1 MTFPTHRTPDDHG
14 PASPASDDTDGVLP
28 TVEPP
33 ELSAG
38 STEQGDGPTGQ
49 RGGPAGQSPSP
60 AGPSGGP
67 AGPSG
72 GPAGPSGGPAGPS
85 GGPAGPSGSSTGQTG
100 TPARPWESW
109 EPGVRVMVRTRL
121 PEGSSHLYTDVLGT
135 ITDRSD
141 EALTI
146 ETRTGTVE
154 VQLAS
159 VATGKI
165 VPPAPP
171 RRRPREG

>member
-14 PASPASDDTDGVLP
+14 PGSPASDDTAAALP
-28 TVEPP
+28 TVGPP
-33 ELSAG
+33 DLSAG

-49 RGGPAGQSPSP
+49 RGGPASP
-60 AGPSGGP
+60 AG
-67 AGPSG
+67 A
-72 GPAGPSGGPAGPS
+72 
-85 GGPAGPSGSSTGQTG
+85 SGSLAGQTG

>member
-14 PASPASDDTDGVLP
+14 PGSPASDDTAAALP
-28 TVEPP
+28 TVGPP
-33 ELSAG
+33 KLSAG

-49 RGGPAGQSPSP
+49 RGGPASP
-60 AGPSGGP
+60 AG
-67 AGPSG
+67 A
-72 GPAGPSGGPAGPS
+72 
-85 GGPAGPSGSSTGQTG
+85 SGSSAGQTSA
-100 TPARPWESW
+100 PAHPWESW

>member
-14 PASPASDDTDGVLP
+14 PGSPASDDTAAALP
-28 TVEPP
+28 TVGPP
-33 ELSAG
+33 DLSAG

-49 RGGPAGQSPSP
+49 RGGPASP
-60 AGPSGGP
+60 AG
-67 AGPSG
+67 A
-72 GPAGPSGGPAGPS
+72 
-85 GGPAGPSGSSTGQTG
+85 SGSSAGQTG

>member
-14 PASPASDDTDGVLP
+14 PGSPASDDTAAALP
-28 TVEPP
+28 TVDMPDP
-33 ELSAG
+33 SAG
-38 STEQGDGPTGQ
+38 PTEQGGGLTGQ
-49 RGGPAGQSPSP
+49 RSGPAGQRPSP
-60 AGPSGGP
+60 AGLSGSP
-67 AGPSG
+67 AGQTGRS
-72 GPAGPSGGPAGPS
+72 A
-85 GGPAGPSGSSTGQTG
+85 GQTG
-100 TPARPWESW
+100 TPGRPWESW

-121 PEGSSHLYTDVLGT
+121 PEASSHLYTDVLGT

-154 VQLAS
+154 VQLDS

>member
-1 MTFPTHRTPDDHG
+1 MTFPTHRTPDDHS
-14 PASPASDDTDGVLP
+14 PASPASDDTAAALP
-28 TVEPP
+28 TVDMPDP
-33 ELSAG
+33 SAG
-38 STEQGDGPTGQ
+38 PTEQGGGLTGQ
-49 RGGPAGQSPSP
+49 RGGPAGQT
-60 AGPSGGP
+60 
-67 AGPSG
+67 
-72 GPAGPSGGPAGPS
+72 
-85 GGPAGPSGSSTGQTG
+85 GSSAGQTG
-100 TPARPWESW
+100 TPGRPWESW
-109 EPGVRVMVRTRL
+109 EAGVRVMVRTRL

-154 VQLAS
+154 VRLAS

>member
-1 MTFPTHRTPDDHG
+1 
-14 PASPASDDTDGVLP
+14 
-28 TVEPP
+28 
-33 ELSAG
+33 
-38 STEQGDGPTGQ
+38 
-49 RGGPAGQSPSP
+49 
-60 AGPSGGP
+60 
-67 AGPSG
+67 
-72 GPAGPSGGPAGPS
+72 
-85 GGPAGPSGSSTGQTG
+85 
-100 TPARPWESW
+100 
-109 EPGVRVMVRTRL
+109 MVRTRL

-135 ITDRSD
+135 IADRSD

-154 VQLAS
+154 VPLAS

>member
-1 MTFPTHRTPDDHG
+1 
-14 PASPASDDTDGVLP
+14 
-28 TVEPP
+28 
-33 ELSAG
+33 
-38 STEQGDGPTGQ
+38 
-49 RGGPAGQSPSP
+49 
-60 AGPSGGP
+60 
-67 AGPSG
+67 
-72 GPAGPSGGPAGPS
+72 
-85 GGPAGPSGSSTGQTG
+85 
-100 TPARPWESW
+100 
-109 EPGVRVMVRTRL
+109 MVRTRL

-154 VQLAS
+154 VPLAS

>member
-14 PASPASDDTDGVLP
+14 PASPASDDTDGALP

-33 ELSAG
+33 ELSAV
-38 STEQGDGPTGQ
+38 STEPGGGPTGQ

-60 AGPSGGP
+60 AGPSG
-67 AGPSG
+67 S
-72 GPAGPSGGPAGPS
+72 
-85 GGPAGPSGSSTGQTG
+85 PAGPSGSSAGQTG

-141 EALTI
+141 KALTI

>member
-14 PASPASDDTDGVLP
+14 PGAPASDDTAAALP
-28 TVEPP
+28 TVDMPDP
-33 ELSAG
+33 SAG
-38 STEQGDGPTGQ
+38 PTEQGGGLTGQ
-49 RGGPAGQSPSP
+49 RGGPAGQRPSP
-60 AGPSGGP
+60 AGLSGSPAAQSGSP
-67 AGPSG
+67 AGQTGRS
-72 GPAGPSGGPAGPS
+72 A
-85 GGPAGPSGSSTGQTG
+85 GQTG
-100 TPARPWESW
+100 TPGRPWESW

-154 VQLAS
+154 VQLDS

>member
-14 PASPASDDTDGVLP
+14 PGSPASDDTAAALP
-28 TVEPP
+28 TVGPP

-38 STEQGDGPTGQ
+38 STEQGGSS
-49 RGGPAGQSPSP
+49 AGQS
-60 AGPSGGP
+60 
-67 AGPSG
+67 
-72 GPAGPSGGPAGPS
+72 
-85 GGPAGPSGSSTGQTG
+85 G

-109 EPGVRVMVRTRL
+109 EPGVRVIVRTRL

-154 VQLAS
+154 VRLAS

>member
-14 PASPASDDTDGVLP
+14 PGSPASDDTAAALP
-28 TVEPP
+28 TVDMPDP
-33 ELSAG
+33 SAG
-38 STEQGDGPTGQ
+38 PTEQGGELTGQ
-49 RGGPAGQSPSP
+49 RGGPAGQRPSP
-60 AGPSGGP
+60 AGSSGSP
-67 AGPSG
+67 AGQ
-72 GPAGPSGGPAGPS
+72 
-85 GGPAGPSGSSTGQTG
+85 SGSSAGQTG

-121 PEGSSHLYTDVLGT
+121 TEGSSHLYTDVLGT

-154 VQLAS
+154 VPLAS

>member
-14 PASPASDDTDGVLP
+14 PGSPASDDTAAALP
-28 TVEPP
+28 TVGPP

-49 RGGPAGQSPSP
+49 CGRPAGQSPSL
-60 AGPSGGP
+60 
-67 AGPSG
+67 
-72 GPAGPSGGPAGPS
+72 
-85 GGPAGPSGSSTGQTG
+85 AGPSGSSAGQAG

-135 ITDRSD
+135 ITDRND

>member
-14 PASPASDDTDGVLP
+14 PGSPASDDTAAALP
-28 TVEPP
+28 TVGPP
-33 ELSAG
+33 ELPAG
-38 STEQGDGPTGQ
+38 STEQGGGLTGQ
-49 RGGPAGQSPSP
+49 RGGPAGQRPSP
-60 AGPSGGP
+60 AGSSGTP
-67 AGPSG
+67 AGQ
-72 GPAGPSGGPAGPS
+72 
-85 GGPAGPSGSSTGQTG
+85 SGSSAGQTG
-100 TPARPWESW
+100 TPGRPWESW

-154 VQLAS
+154 VRLAS

>member
-14 PASPASDDTDGVLP
+14 PGSPASDDTAAALP
-28 TVEPP
+28 TVVPP

-49 RGGPAGQSPSP
+49 RGGPASP
-60 AGPSGGP
+60 AG
-67 AGPSG
+67 A
-72 GPAGPSGGPAGPS
+72 
-85 GGPAGPSGSSTGQTG
+85 SGSSAAQSG
-100 TPARPWESW
+100 TPGRPWESW

-154 VQLAS
+154 VRLAS

>member
-14 PASPASDDTDGVLP
+14 PGSPASDDTAAALP
-28 TVEPP
+28 TVGPP
-33 ELSAG
+33 DLSAG

-49 RGGPAGQSPSP
+49 RGGPASP
-60 AGPSGGP
+60 AG
-67 AGPSG
+67 A
-72 GPAGPSGGPAGPS
+72 
-85 GGPAGPSGSSTGQTG
+85 SGSSAAQSG

-109 EPGVRVMVRTRL
+109 EAGVRVMVRTRL

>member
-14 PASPASDDTDGVLP
+14 PASPASDDTSAALP
-28 TVEPP
+28 TVDMPDP
-33 ELSAG
+33 SAG
-38 STEQGDGPTGQ
+38 PTEQGGGLTGQ

-60 AGPSGGP
+60 AGPSGGS
-67 AGPSG
+67 AGQ
-72 GPAGPSGGPAGPS
+72 
-85 GGPAGPSGSSTGQTG
+85 SGSSAGQTG

-154 VQLAS
+154 VRLAS